1 MEKDEIKTH
10 LKILKDYLE
19 KIEYAED
26 GSVYK
31 LINSK
36 IGYWNYEKDVVRSKD
51 VLENTISFAKEYIK
65 MHNLLSLAM
74 DLNLSGYYQEDT
86 LGKGFVKT
94 LALLIEKL
102 KALLKNK

>member
-36 IGYWNYEKDVVRSKD
+36 IG
-51 VLENTISFAKEYIK
+51 
-65 MHNLLSLAM
+65 
-74 DLNLSGYYQEDT
+74 
-86 LGKGFVKT
+86 
-94 LALLIEKL
+94 
-102 KALLKNK
+102 